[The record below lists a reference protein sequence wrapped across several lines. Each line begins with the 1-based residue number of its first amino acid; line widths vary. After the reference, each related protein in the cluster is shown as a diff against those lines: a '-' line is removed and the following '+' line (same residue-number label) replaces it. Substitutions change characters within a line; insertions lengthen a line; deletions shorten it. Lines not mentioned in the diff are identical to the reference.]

1 MYRIDSIDNLALTQT
16 GKEKKVCITDI
27 MTITGFMNN
36 QEKLNHLVYYAKLT
50 SDVKAIEYVQ
60 KKNINNQT
68 GKEKKS

>member
-1 MYRIDSIDNLALTQT
+1 MKNYYKHLGRIQNHR
-16 GKEKKVCITDI
+16 KVCITDI